1 MALPESQ
8 RYDLIRVLGL
18 TAHGRH
24 GVYPTERAEGQP
36 FTVDVT
42 MYVDTRRAADTD
54 DLKHT
59 VDYSEVAQRVAQIL
73 SGSPVNL
80 IETLAQRVADAVLD
94 FPAVQ
99 IVEVEVHKPYAPMQC
114 EFSDVTMTI
123 RRHRDTADEDVAT
136 VPAKSSVDA
145 QSVGTQP
152 GRSSATEKPVAAE
165 PAAPSTAQKSA
176 APVAAKLSAA
186 EKPGPGTKRS
196 AQKDA
201 EDEPRV
207 LSPRDEDVVLE
218 APLFAAVSRAAGW
231 RQSAPA
237 PVGASTP
244 ETAPTPAAVGSP
256 AAAGSRQSAPA
267 PAGASTPQ
275 TAPAPEIQPQ
285 PQAKPATRRRRGAT
299 TATNRAIL
307 GLGANLGNAPHVLAQ
322 AVKEL
327 DSAGEIEVRGVSG
340 LFRSAPLLA
349 PGQDPQPD
357 YYNAVVQVETVL
369 SARELLD
376 AVHWVE
382 AQHGRQRRERWGART
397 LDIDLIIFNE
407 DELDDP
413 QLTVPH
419 PRAAQRAFV
428 LVPWLQI
435 DSQATLQGQAVA
447 ALVQAVADQQLEQLD
462 DSWVE
467 EAASDENWVPTADRA
482 ASEPAAAAHLE
493 TTVSSGQS
501 GDEPHTATKEPVE
514 AASQTNAPSSS
525 YDCGRSTRRPA
536 LSRPHWQQAVRAAQP
551 RIVEDDG
558 ESIFT
563 TREQPAQCES
573 VALAQ
578 REGTAAAQRQ
588 PVPAPQREAAAA
600 PAPKLEPNLPAGI
613 AKGPLPIEQDEVTIS
628 RETVMRPTATGLI
641 PVTKRGHRPQDR
653 S

>member
-42 MYVDTRRAADTD
+42 MYVDTRRAADAD

-145 QSVGTQP
+145 QSAGTQSTGTQP
-152 GRSSATEKPVAAE
+152 GRSSATEKPVAEDPAE
-165 PAAPSTAQKSA
+165 PSSAQKSA

-201 EDEPRV
+201 QDEPRV

-218 APLFAAVSRAAGW
+218 APLFAAVSRAAGS

-237 PVGASTP
+237 PVAASTP
-244 ETAPTPAAVGSP
+244 ETT
-256 AAAGSRQSAPA
+256 
-267 PAGASTPQ
+267 
-275 TAPAPEIQPQ
+275 PAPEIQPQ

-357 YYNAVVQVETVL
+357 YYNAVVEVETVL

-376 AVHWVE
+376 AAHWVE

-447 ALVQAVADQQLEQLD
+447 ALAQAVADQQLEQLD

-482 ASEPAAAAHLE
+482 ASDPAAAAHLE

-501 GDEPHTATKEPVE
+501 GDEPHTATKEPAE

-525 YDCGRSTRRPA
+525 YDYGRSTRRPA

-558 ESIFT
+558 ESIFI
-563 TREQPAQCES
+563 TREQPAQRES
-573 VALAQ
+573 VALAD
-578 REGTAAAQRQ
+578 REATAAAQRQ
-588 PVPAPQREAAAA
+588 PVPAAQREAAAA